1 MPESKQLVA
10 CRVAIRVGGE
20 ELAMRRFASPEE
32 AASWILSTGSK
43 LRSAVDSELMGKIA
57 EKFMIDLS
65 ANAIEDGH
73 SALLP
78 IFVGSLKETEGKLL
92 ENVRNFESQ
101 TLVEFHAA
109 AVKNAQARR
118 RRRLVVRIAGAA
130 AAALAIALVWVGL
143 TKLPA
148 AFDVEALGLRLLSGP
163 PPSFAGAWR
172 PVNATDGCDS
182 SRIEFKRAQF
192 DFAAAGRIRT
202 YNAHYE
208 NPNTWTLNVEYSDG
222 GVRVA
227 QTFRLTEESGSLQL
241 VSVSAS
247 DPEVQ
252 AAARR
257 LVGVR
262 FVRCKLS

>member
-1 MPESKQLVA
+1 MPESKQLVS

-20 ELAMRRFASPEE
+20 ELANRRFASPDE
-32 AASWILSTGSK
+32 AASWILSTGAK
-43 LRSAVDSELMGKIA
+43 LRSAIDGELMGKIA
-57 EKFMIDLS
+57 EKFMIDLA

-73 SALLP
+73 SATLP

-109 AVKNAQARR
+109 AVKHGQARSK
-118 RRRLVVRIAGAA
+118 RRLVVRIAGTT
-130 AAALAIALVWVGL
+130 AAALAIALAWVGL
-143 TKLPA
+143 KKLPA
-148 AFDVEALGLRLLSGP
+148 AFDVEALGLQLLSGP
-163 PPSFAGAWR
+163 PSNFAGAWR
-172 PVNATDGCDS
+172 PANATDGCDS

-202 YNAHYE
+202 YNAYYD

-227 QTFRLTEESGSLQL
+227 QTYRLTEESGSLQL
-241 VSVSAS
+241 IAVTAS
-247 DPEVQ
+247 DPDVQ
-252 AAARR
+252 AAAKR

-262 FVRCKLS
+262 FVRCKVG